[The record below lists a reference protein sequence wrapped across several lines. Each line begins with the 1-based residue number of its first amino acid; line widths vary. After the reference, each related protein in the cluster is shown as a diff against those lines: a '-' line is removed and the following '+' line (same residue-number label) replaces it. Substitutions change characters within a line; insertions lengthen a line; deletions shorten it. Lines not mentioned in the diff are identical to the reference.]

1 MGSGGSY
8 QSGTYAIRPGR
19 EAPTQ
24 KPPGS
29 PGLTEMF
36 LGAGYRISS
45 DENRL
50 RDIGKELYHYA
61 RSYEEL
67 GYEDTVAVVASVMD
81 GFQVNVPKH
90 MRRDDGQHIAAGF
103 ARALMLNAAATLEPE
118 EERV

>member
-1 MGSGGSY
+1 MTTKTEEQIRQEIDSIDWD
-8 QSGTYAIRPGR
+8 AI
-19 EAPTQ
+19 
-24 KPPGS
+24 
-29 PGLTEMF
+29 
-36 LGAGYRISS
+36 S

-67 GYEDTVAVVASVMD
+67 GYENTVAVVASVMD